1 MKYSKLFSK
10 TLKSAPANADTVNHK
25 LLVQAGYVR
34 QVMAGV
40 YTYTPLGLRVLNKI
54 SNIIREEMNEIGGQ
68 EVLMPLLHPSSI
80 WKQTGGWDKIDVLFK
95 VKSRTGK
102 DYALAQSNEETV
114 TPLVKEWIHSERD
127 LPLAVYHINAKFRD
141 ELRSKSGI
149 LRGREFLMKDM
160 YSWHSNQA
168 DFDRFYQ
175 IVKEAYFKIFDRLG
189 LSAKATEA
197 SGGAF
202 TEKVSYEFEVLSDAG
217 EAHILH
223 CPSCNW
229 CVNSDDITTYK
240 VGDECHK
247 CKAGKLESAK
257 AAELGNVFDLGT
269 KYTKAFD
276 ISVINSEG
284 EKIYP
289 IMGCYGIGISRT
301 MGVIVETFNDERGII
316 WPKTVAPFKVHLVSL
331 AGKSEEVARR
341 ADNVY
346 AELTKLGFEV
356 LYDERE
362 NVGAGAKLADA
373 DLLGIP
379 YRVVVSEKS
388 GELVELKKR
397 NEKEAKLISLAE
409 LVKSL

>member
-1 MKYSKLFSK
+1 
-10 TLKSAPANADTVNHK
+10 
-25 LLVQAGYVR
+25 
-34 QVMAGV
+34 
-40 YTYTPLGLRVLNKI
+40 
-54 SNIIREEMNEIGGQ
+54 
-68 EVLMPLLHPSSI
+68 
-80 WKQTGGWDKIDVLFK
+80 
-95 VKSRTGK
+95 
-102 DYALAQSNEETV
+102 
-114 TPLVKEWIHSERD
+114 
-127 LPLAVYHINAKFRD
+127 
-141 ELRSKSGI
+141 
-149 LRGREFLMKDM
+149 
-160 YSWHSNQA
+160 
-168 DFDRFYQ
+168 
-175 IVKEAYFKIFDRLG
+175 
-189 LSAKATEA
+189 
-197 SGGAF
+197 
-202 TEKVSYEFEVLSDAG
+202 
-217 EAHILH
+217 
-223 CPSCNW
+223 
-229 CVNSDDITTYK
+229 

-316 WPKTVAPFKVHLVSL
+316 WPESVAPFKVHLVSL

-388 GELVELKKR
+388 GELVEQKKR